1 MRESNVRNVWK
12 RGGAVVNGWLGI
24 PSGISAEN
32 MAQAGWDS
40 LTIDMQHGHVGYQAA
55 VEMLQAISTTPV
67 TPLARV
73 PWLEQAM
80 IMKLLDA
87 GAYGLI
93 CPMINTR
100 EECEAF
106 VGACRYAPK
115 GYRSFGPMRATW
127 YGGPDYAQKAN
138 DTVVALAMIE
148 TKKALDNLDDI
159 MSVKN
164 LDGIYIG
171 PADLGLSLGG
181 EPRGDQTDP
190 KVVAAIKKI
199 LAAAKK
205 HKLRAGIHCSS
216 PEYALKM
223 ISWGF
228 EFVTILN
235 DSALLM
241 NSAKATVGM
250 MRGGI
255 KGGAKAPARV
265 AARGAGK
272 GGSSPY

>member
-1 MRESNVRNVWK
+1 MRESNVRNIWK

-55 VEMLQAISTTPV
+55 VEMLQGISTTSV
-67 TPLARV
+67 TPLTRV

-100 EECEAF
+100 AECEAF
-106 VGACRYAPK
+106 VGAARYAPQ

-127 YGGPDYAQKAN
+127 YGGADYAQKAN
-138 DTVVALAMIE
+138 ETIITMAMIE

-159 MSVKN
+159 MSVKH

-190 KVVAAIKKI
+190 KIVAAIKKI
-199 LAAAKK
+199 LAAAQK

-228 EFVTILN
+228 QFVTILN

-241 NSAKATVGM
+241 NQAKATVAT
-250 MRGGI
+250 MRAGG
-255 KGGAKAPARV
+255 KGAAKADKKPAK
-265 AARGAGK
+265 AK

>member
-1 MRESNVRNVWK
+1 MRENRIRTVW
-12 RGGAVVNGWLGI
+12 RQGGAIVNGWLGI

-32 MAQAGWDS
+32 MAHAGWDS
-40 LTIDMQHGHVGYQAA
+40 LTVDLQHGHVDYQAA
-55 VEMLQAISTTPV
+55 VSMFQAISTTPTV
-67 TPLARV
+67 PLARV
-73 PWLEQAM
+73 PWLEPGI

-93 CPMINTR
+93 CPMVNTR
-100 EECEAF
+100 AECEAF

-127 YGGPDYAQKAN
+127 YGGPDYAQNAN
-138 DTVVALAMIE
+138 DTIVAMAMIE
-148 TKKALDNLDDI
+148 TKKALGNLDDI
-159 MSVKN
+159 LSVPG

-190 KVVAAIKKI
+190 KVVDAIKKI

-205 HKLRAGIHCSS
+205 HKVRAGIHCAS
-216 PEYALKM
+216 PEYARKM

-228 EFVTILN
+228 QFVTILG
-235 DSALLM
+235 DSALM
-241 NSAKATVGM
+241 ANAAKAVVAAMRDEKPVGKSPSSAKAS
-250 MRGGI
+250 
-255 KGGAKAPARV
+255 K
-265 AARGAGK
+265 K

>member
-1 MRESNVRNVWK
+1 MRESNVRNIWK

-24 PSGISAEN
+24 PSGIAAEN
-32 MAQAGWDS
+32 MVQAGWDS
-40 LTIDMQHGHVGYQAA
+40 LTIDLQHGHVGYQAA
-55 VEMLQAISTTPV
+55 VEMLQAISTSNVITPM
-67 TPLARV
+67 ARV
-73 PWLEQAM
+73 PWLEPGI

-100 EECEAF
+100 AECEAF
-106 VGACRYAPK
+106 VGAARYAPK

-127 YGGPDYAQKAN
+127 YGGADYAQKAN
-138 DTVVALAMIE
+138 DTIITMAMIE
-148 TKKALDNLDDI
+148 TKKALDNLDEI

-190 KVVAAIKKI
+190 KVVAAIKQI

-228 EFVTILN
+228 QFVTILN
-235 DSALLM
+235 DSGILM
-241 NSAKATVGM
+241 NAAKATVAT
-250 MRGGI
+250 MRAGG
-255 KGGAKAPARV
+255 KGGDAKKPAKS
-265 AARGAGK
+265 AK

>member
-1 MRESNVRNVWK
+1 MRENNVRNIWK

-32 MAQAGWDS
+32 MAHAGWDS

-55 VEMLQAISTTPV
+55 VEMLQGISTTAV

-73 PWLEQAM
+73 PWLEQGI

-100 EECEAF
+100 AECEAF
-106 VGACRYAPK
+106 VGAARYAPQ

-127 YGGPDYAQKAN
+127 YGGADYAQKAN
-138 DTVVALAMIE
+138 ETVITMAMIE
-148 TKKALDNLDDI
+148 TKKALDNLDEI
-159 MSVKN
+159 MSVKH

-190 KVVAAIKKI
+190 KIVAAIKKI
-199 LAAAKK
+199 LAAAQK

-228 EFVTILN
+228 QFVTILN

-241 NSAKATVGM
+241 NQAKATVAT
-250 MRGGI
+250 MRGGAGG
-255 KGGAKAPARV
+255 KGAAKKPAKAS
-265 AARGAGK
+265 GK

>member
-24 PSGISAEN
+24 PSGVSAEN

-159 MSVKN
+159 MGVKN

-228 EFVTILN
+228 EFVTVLN

-241 NSAKATVGM
+241 NNAKATVAT
-250 MRGGI
+250 MRAGG
-255 KGGAKAPARV
+255 KGDAAKKPAKA
-265 AARGAGK
+265 AAK

>member
-24 PSGISAEN
+24 PSGVSAEN

-55 VEMLQAISTTPV
+55 VEMLQAISTTNV

-241 NSAKATVGM
+241 NNAKATVAT
-250 MRGGI
+250 MRAGG
-255 KGGAKAPARV
+255 KGGPKAPAKI
-265 AARGAGK
+265 AAKGSSK